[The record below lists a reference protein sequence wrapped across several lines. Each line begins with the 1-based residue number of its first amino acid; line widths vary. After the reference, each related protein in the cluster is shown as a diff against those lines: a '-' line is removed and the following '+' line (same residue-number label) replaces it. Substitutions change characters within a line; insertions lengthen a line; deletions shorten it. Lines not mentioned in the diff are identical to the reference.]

1 MQLEN
6 EYLRCTILPD
16 LGGHVHGCFDKIAG
30 RDIFYANGSIK
41 KQWVGLRGAWV
52 ALGLES
58 NFPNGHSWVSVSPV
72 DYAFHDNSDGSA
84 SIFVGNVDQVTGMQ
98 WRCEFVLRPGV
109 GILEQHVTLE
119 NRGNARRRYY
129 FWSNAAVKLL
139 SNQDRFIVP
148 TNLASVHGSGYID
161 KWPVGVSGK
170 DWSVMS
176 TYSDG
181 VGYFAV
187 GSREE
192 YMGVYSATNKSGLL
206 HVASPV
212 DVPGKKTWTWGPD
225 TWSNVNL
232 SDDNST
238 YVEIQG
244 GATASQEAYYY
255 LEPQQIRTFQENWMP
270 IRLLGGISKANMTAA
285 LNLARSSTG
294 ILAEVLA
301 TRNLSGVRLQ
311 LWQGGLLLRETS
323 ADIAPEQ
330 LATLNVS
337 GINASPVTFRL
348 VDSTDTILLE
358 KTERQINSAGTDEYK
373 PGQKTDPS
381 WLTTLAHHP
390 RRLPETRGLSRA
402 QSPIGLG
409 VERVRWRTR
418 LLPRLGGTE
427 ESLGPFLRGAGQ
439 PGKRGFVS
447 EPTRRRA

>member
-1 MQLEN
+1 M
-6 EYLRCTILPD
+6 D
-16 LGGHVHGCFDKIAG
+16 L
-30 RDIFYANGSIK
+30 
-41 KQWVGLRGAWV
+41 
-52 ALGLES
+52 
-58 NFPNGHSWVSVSPV
+58 
-72 DYAFHDNSDGSA
+72 
-84 SIFVGNVDQVTGMQ
+84 
-98 WRCEFVLRPGV
+98 
-109 GILEQHVTLE
+109 
-119 NRGNARRRYY
+119 
-129 FWSNAAVKLL
+129 
-139 SNQDRFIVP
+139 
-148 TNLASVHGSGYID
+148 
-161 KWPVGVSGK
+161 
-170 DWSVMS
+170 
-176 TYSDG
+176 
-181 VGYFAV
+181 
-187 GSREE
+187 
-192 YMGVYSATNKSGLL
+192 
-206 HVASPV
+206 
-212 DVPGKKTWTWGPD
+212 GPD